1 MIELFGKDEI
11 KKRLDSL
18 HKSNRIPHAILLW
31 GDSGVGKKTLAR
43 YISKL
48 FLENDNSATKNA
60 DRIFSNTHPDVVFV
74 KNLQEDGS
82 KYTAELIRN
91 ITNSSVVKPN
101 DGDTKV
107 YIFNDADEMSVLHQN
122 LLLKLIEEPPSF
134 VKFVFTA
141 RDLSKIISTIIS
153 RVTAFNI
160 MPAEILECKTA
171 LKSLTNLGENE
182 CEELAITF
190 SGNIGQALNSIKN
203 SAEQMIADKAKN
215 AVNAVVNGSEYELLV
230 TLSSL
235 TKREDIWIMLDFFIE
250 FVRKA
255 MHFSVGS
262 IKNAP
267 EVSVKLSKKLSKKRI
282 ASLLE
287 ILLDLQKYREANLS
301 IPLLTSHITSKV
313 FEDLTSS

>member
-18 HKSNRIPHAILLW
+18 HKSNRLPHAILLW

-60 DRIFSNTHPDVVFV
+60 DRIFTDTHPDVVFV
-74 KNLQEDGS
+74 KNLQEDGG

-91 ITNSSVVKPN
+91 TTNSSVIKPN

-141 RDLSKIISTIIS
+141 RDLSKIITTIIS

-160 MPAEILECKTA
+160 MPAEISDCKTA
-171 LKSLTNLGENE
+171 LKSLTDLSENE
-182 CEELAITF
+182 CGELAVTF
-190 SGNIGQALNSIKN
+190 SGNIGQALNSIEN
-203 SAEQMIADKAKN
+203 SAEQVISNKAKN
-215 AVNAVVNGSEYELLV
+215 AVNAIIIGSEYEFLA
-230 TLSSL
+230 TISSL
-235 TKREDIWIMLDFFIE
+235 TKREEIWLMLDFFIE

-255 MHFSVGS
+255 MHLSVGS
-262 IKNAP
+262 FDNGP
-267 EVSVKLSKKLSKKRI
+267 EVSVKLSKKMSKKRI

-287 ILLDLQKYREANLS
+287 LLLDLQKYREANLS
-301 IPLLTSHITSKV
+301 IPLLTSHITSEI
-313 FEDLTSS
+313 FLNLTSN